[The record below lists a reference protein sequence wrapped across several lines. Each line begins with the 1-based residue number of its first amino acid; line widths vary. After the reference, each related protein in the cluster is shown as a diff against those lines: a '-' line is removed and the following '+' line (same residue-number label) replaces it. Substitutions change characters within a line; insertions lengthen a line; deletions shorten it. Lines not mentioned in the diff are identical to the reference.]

1 MRNVMSYQKP
11 ELFLV
16 GAAQGLVL
24 GGVVIPATF
33 HDHFNTRGC
42 QITGSRNDATCP

>member
-1 MRNVMSYQKP
+1 MTYQKP

-24 GGVVIPATF
+24 GAAPVGSIVDSHYVGTNCP
-33 HDHFNTRGC
+33 D
-42 QITGSRNDATCP
+42 GSRDFAEEGC

>member
-1 MRNVMSYQKP
+1 MTYQKP

-24 GGVVIPATF
+24 GSAYAKKTYWDSLGGIGHNTDQLEGV
-33 HDHFNTRGC
+33 
-42 QITGSRNDATCP
+42 SRDSWR

>member
-1 MRNVMSYQKP
+1 MTYQKP

-24 GGVVIPATF
+24 GGNVGPKTDSESCSEPVA
-33 HDHFNTRGC
+33 
-42 QITGSRNDATCP
+42 SRSNIEC

>member
-1 MRNVMSYQKP
+1 MTYQKP

-24 GGVVIPATF
+24 GGAEEGLHP
-33 HDHFNTRGC
+33 DHSNSCGLDV
-42 QITGSRNDATCP
+42 SRESPC